1 MALRFSKCQYPGI
14 CNGCAKVAKYSIRA
28 GIHNLILCYDCSRE
42 LMNLICRGTEG
53 DYQTV
58 VINEMHMKE
67 VSHDDIRTKG

>member
-1 MALRFSKCQYPGI
+1 MALRFSKLPSPRI
-14 CNGCAKVAKYSIRA
+14 CNSCSKVAKYEIRV

-42 LMNLICRGTEG
+42 LMNLIRRGAEG

-58 VINEMHMKE
+58 MINEMHMKE

>member
-14 CNGCAKVAKYSIRA
+14 CNSCPKTAKYYIQA
-28 GIHNLILCYDCSRE
+28 GIHRLLLCYDCSCE
-42 LMNLICRGTEG
+42 LINLIRRGTEG

-58 VINEMHMKE
+58 MIDEMHMKE

>member
-1 MALRFSKCQYPGI
+1 MALKFSKCQHPGI
-14 CNGCAKVAKYSIRA
+14 CNSCPKAAKYEIRA

-42 LMNLICRGTEG
+42 LMNLIRRGTEG

-58 VINEMHMKE
+58 MIDEMHMKE

>member
-1 MALRFSKCQYPGI
+1 MALKFSKLPSPRI
-14 CNGCAKVAKYSIRA
+14 CNSCPKVAKYEIRA

-58 VINEMHMKE
+58 MMNEMHMKE